1 MRSGNQK
8 NHGIDLRV
16 KGSGRGQ
23 YKAGQESSRTPDT
36 FLGLT
41 RLSRKP
47 VNPQELPAQATRVCP
62 ISSLKS
68 AFEPHRT
75 LSTPRLNPRFCLEL
89 GQTRKSYYKINA
101 TLSPI
106 FIPRSLTNPAFASK
120 TKLASCLGATMIFLE
135 SAEVAAIFS

>member
-1 MRSGNQK
+1 MVSK
-8 NHGIDLRV
+8 FEATVGIAPTHKSFADSCLTTWLR
-16 KGSGRGQ
+16 GRL
-23 YKAGQESSRTPDT
+23 RRN
-36 FLGLT
+36 LGLT

-47 VNPQELPAQATRVCP
+47 VNPQELPAQAARVCP

-89 GQTRKSYYKINA
+89 GQTRKSYYKLNA
-101 TLSPI
+101 ALSPI